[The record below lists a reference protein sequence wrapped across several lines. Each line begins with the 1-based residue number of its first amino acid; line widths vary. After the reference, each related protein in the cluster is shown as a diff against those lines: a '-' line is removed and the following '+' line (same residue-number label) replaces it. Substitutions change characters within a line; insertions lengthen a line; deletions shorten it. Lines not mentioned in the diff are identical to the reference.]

1 MIENSGPQ
9 TQSRLYSTLA
19 CAGALPF
26 VACALA
32 ALAQVEA
39 FPLLGTPL
47 HVSTTYGLVI
57 ASFMAGALWGY
68 RIAAREAMPA
78 WLFTTS
84 NVLAL
89 TCWFGFL
96 LVSPK
101 AYLLVLS
108 AVFVILLFIDSR
120 LRRAGMLDASYLSVR
135 RGVTLTVLAS
145 LGTQF
150 IAT

>member
-1 MIENSGPQ
+1 M
-9 TQSRLYSTLA
+9 
-19 CAGALPF
+19 
-26 VACALA
+26 
-32 ALAQVEA
+32 
-39 FPLLGTPL
+39 LGTPL

-57 ASFMAGALWGY
+57 ASFMSGALWGY
-68 RIAAREAMPA
+68 RVAGREAMPA

-101 AYLLVLS
+101 AYLLILS